1 MILLIWLLKYAE
13 ASETMKIIY
22 YVIVDIKS
30 SKTKTV
36 ADLASSPGSIHG

>member
-1 MILLIWLLKYAE
+1 MIWLLKNAE

-22 YVIVDIKS
+22 YVIVDINS

-36 ADLASSPGSIHG
+36 ADLASSPGCIHG